1 MKESSTKLKSQP
13 TGGLHFILIINNFW
27 TTGIMLD
34 VESFNL
40 ETFFLTV
47 MLLIS
52 FILCSTK
59 INMCQYFSL
68 FNVDLNYS
76 INLIII

>member
-40 ETFFLTV
+40 ETFFN
-47 MLLIS
+47 
-52 FILCSTK
+52 C
-59 INMCQYFSL
+59 YA
-68 FNVDLNYS
+68 FNFLHP
-76 INLIII
+76 L

>member
-13 TGGLHFILIINNFW
+13 TGGLHFILNNFW